1 MSKRVE
7 FDPVTARILL
17 DLADNHRDVATD
29 SQGPRLSLVVS
40 DELWDRYE
48 KYQTLKEKKKGGKP

>member
-17 DLADNHRDVATD
+17 DLADNKKDVKTD
-29 SQGPRLSLVVS
+29 SQGPRLSLVVP
-40 DELWDRYE
+40 DELWTKYE
-48 KYQTLKEKKKGGKP
+48 NYQGLKEAKK

>member
-17 DLADNHRDVATD
+17 DLADNVKDVKTD
-29 SQGPRLSLVVS
+29 SQGPRLSLLVP
-40 DELWDRYE
+40 DELWERYE
-48 KYQTLKEKKKGGKP
+48 TYRGVKESEK